1 VKISSVDI
9 GTNTVLLLVA
19 EVMDDSVRILAEK
32 QQMPRLGRGVDRDGM
47 LSAGSIQRVIDSL
60 NALQT
65 FLETEFPDA
74 APPIV
79 TATSAVRDAGNRD
92 DFIALVKEQV
102 GWPVRL
108 LSGREEAQLTYRGA
122 QSVLNIDPSKT
133 YAVLDIGGGSTEIAT
148 GKGGLLENAE
158 SLDVG
163 SVRFSE
169 RYLRDDPPIPAQIGE
184 ARQAIDRAM
193 FPTELAAGI
202 DIVIG
207 VAGTVTS
214 IAAIDQG
221 MKTYNPEQLNGAILT
236 AEKITQFLEEF
247 STTASGAL
255 EAQYPQFLKGRSDV
269 ILAGVLILDGFLKK
283 TGVETVTVSTGGI
296 RHGVLMEQINPAGQN
311 AVRLAYDIHKDLFFE

>member
-1 VKISSVDI
+1 MKISTVDI

-19 EVMDDSVRILAEK
+19 EAVEGSVRILAEK
-32 QQMPRLGRGVDRDGM
+32 QQMPRLGRGVDRDGR
-47 LSAGSIQRVIDSL
+47 LSAESTRRVIDAL
-60 NALQT
+60 NAHKA
-65 FLETEFPDA
+65 FLEKEFPDA
-74 APPIV
+74 LAPIV

-92 DFIALVKEQV
+92 DFIALVKDQV

-122 QSVLNIDPSKT
+122 LSVLNIEPSKN
-133 YAVLDIGGGSTEIAT
+133 YAVLDIGGGSTEMAT
-148 GKGGLLENAE
+148 GKGGTLEHAE

-255 EAQYPQFLKGRSDV
+255 EARYPQFLKGRSDV

-311 AVRLAYDIHKDLFFE
+311 AVRLAYDIHKDVFFE